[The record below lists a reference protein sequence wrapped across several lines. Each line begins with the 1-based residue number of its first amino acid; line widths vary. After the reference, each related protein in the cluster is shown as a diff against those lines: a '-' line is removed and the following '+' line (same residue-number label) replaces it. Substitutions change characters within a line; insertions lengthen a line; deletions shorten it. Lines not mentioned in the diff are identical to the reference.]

1 MASSLEAV
9 NEMLVKKSADYAG
22 RPQPYTVY
30 QRTLGELMAAGLACH
45 VRAILLL
52 AKLVNL

>member
-52 AKLVNL
+52 AKLVNI